1 MISIPLSLLV
11 LALKSLSD
19 ERMADD
25 PLFLH
30 LHKLPAATSEET
42 LARVLEILWKTR
54 KTGLAPHEKTR
65 LHSLLNLP
73 TLQELDPVLACL
85 RLIIRKCVHEKLT
98 SEDVQSSFPVDLSV
112 ELQSTLVKVLQKY
125 QNQWME
131 EASRDQPLWQQT
143 RVSYQVRVNMPPA
156 LPPLLASEQSSS
168 LWPRQDNATNYPN
181 GNNFCGSVPSKADP
195 NLPRIPPIPL
205 QRDNG
210 SFDNLAILPRLKS
223 MTWTM
228 ENRNSTPANRVAII
242 TLKLQDY
249 TKSPSGEIEVKFQL
263 SKDTLEAMLRSMT
276 YISEQLSSTVEPPS
290 EPSSKKPRQ

>member
-1 MISIPLSLLV
+1 MV
-11 LALKSLSD
+11 
-19 ERMADD
+19 DD

-30 LHKLPAATSEET
+30 LRKLPAATSEET
-42 LARVLEILWKTR
+42 LTLVVEILWKSR

-65 LHSLLNLP
+65 LQSLLNLP

-98 SEDVQSSFPVDLSV
+98 SEHVQSSFPADLSV
-112 ELQSTLVKVLQKY
+112 ELQSTLVMVLQKY

-131 EASRDQPLWQQT
+131 EASRDQPLWQRT
-143 RVSYQVRVNMPPA
+143 RVSHQVRFNMSPA
-156 LPPLLASEQSSS
+156 LPPLPASEQSSS
-168 LWPRQDNATNYPN
+168 LWPRQDDATNYPN
-181 GNNFCGSVPSKADP
+181 GNNFCGSVPSKDDP
-195 NLPRIPPIPL
+195 NLPRIPTIPL

-276 YISEQLSSTVEPPS
+276 YISEQLSNTVVPPS
-290 EPSSKKPRQ
+290 EPSSKKPRR

>member
-1 MISIPLSLLV
+1 MV
-11 LALKSLSD
+11 
-19 ERMADD
+19 DD

-42 LARVLEILWKTR
+42 LARVLEFLWKTR

-65 LHSLLNLP
+65 LQSLLNLP
-73 TLQELDPVLACL
+73 TLEELDPVLACL

-98 SEDVQSSFPVDLSV
+98 SEDIQNLFPIDLSA
-112 ELQSTLVKVLQKY
+112 ELQSILVMVLQKY

-143 RVSYQVRVNMPPA
+143 RVSYQVRVNTPPV
-156 LPPLLASEQSSS
+156 LPPLLASELSSS
-168 LWPRQDNATNYPN
+168 LWPRQDDEINYPN
-181 GNNFCGSVPSKADP
+181 SSNLYGSVPSKVDR
-195 NLPRIPPIPL
+195 NLPSIPPIPL

-228 ENRNSTPANRVAII
+228 ENQNLTPANRVAII

-276 YISEQLSSTVEPPS
+276 YISEQLSNSVEPPS